1 MIVLSLIKLGPKA
14 KQMVL
19 TLGKLGLNTMDM
31 ALSFERTLNG
41 VIFKREIKRI
51 ETFDKK
57 VYDK

>member
-1 MIVLSLIKLGPKA
+1 MAFTLAKLGPKA

-19 TLGKLGLNTMDM
+19 TLRKLGLNTMDM
-31 ALSFERTLNG
+31 ALTFERTLNG

-51 ETFDKK
+51 ESLSKK